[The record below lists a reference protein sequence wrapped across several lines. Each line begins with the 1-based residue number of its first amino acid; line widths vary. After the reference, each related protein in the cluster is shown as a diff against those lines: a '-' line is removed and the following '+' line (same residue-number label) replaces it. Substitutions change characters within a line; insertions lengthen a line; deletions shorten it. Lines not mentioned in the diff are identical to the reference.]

1 MSVLVSGTAHGGWG
15 MATRSRLQAEDPQ
28 HHPFIYVF
36 AVRSD
41 QRVGAWLFPRQGE
54 GGGDFAHVKMLVLPL
69 KSPDELVLC
78 KEGLKSVRGQQSFNE
93 RVSHGND
100 TREGKLRSGK

>member
-1 MSVLVSGTAHGGWG
+1 MYLQSGQTNEW
-15 MATRSRLQAEDPQ
+15 
-28 HHPFIYVF
+28 
-36 AVRSD
+36 
-41 QRVGAWLFPRQGE
+41 GAWLFPRQGE
-54 GGGDFAHVKMLVLPL
+54 GGGDFAHVQMLVLPL